1 MSFYSKT
8 DFFTVQEVSHILKLS
23 VITIY
28 KYIREQKLQAI
39 EFGGHYR
46 ISKPSLS
53 SFIDNHKVIKT
64 TGENI

>member
-1 MSFYSKT
+1 MSFYSSS
-8 DFFTVQEVSHILKLS
+8 DFYTVQEISQILKLS
-23 VITIY
+23 AITIY

-46 ISKPSLS
+46 ISKSSLT

-64 TGENI
+64 TGELV